1 MAASPPIFHGLLQS
15 CVIRSSKE
23 QCEVSLSTS
32 SSSPSDP
39 RTEARRLLTD
49 AISTYLQSCKDLAAA
64 TERATETSGSIDT
77 QARRK
82 AYQTLTELGD
92 QVRLAQRRLVTA
104 AKQARR
110 VMPVAEIEEVA
121 KKLDKRDT
129 TESAAV
135 LVKAALVN

>member
-1 MAASPPIFHGLLQS
+1 M
-15 CVIRSSKE
+15 
-23 QCEVSLSTS
+23 SLSTS